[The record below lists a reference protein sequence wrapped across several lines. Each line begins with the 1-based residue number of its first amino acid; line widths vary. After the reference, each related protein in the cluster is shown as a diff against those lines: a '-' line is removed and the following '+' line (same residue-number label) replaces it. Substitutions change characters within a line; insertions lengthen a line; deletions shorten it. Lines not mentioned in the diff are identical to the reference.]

1 MESDSCNKVAVKI
14 FLIET
19 TVSEYQIYYV
29 PLDQNGNLDL
39 NGMKAIS
46 ESGTV
51 NYEGYYTKQIKSP
64 IIKQGKVAIMVVIK
78 SSGKNTSMGAEGTY
92 DTASAKYYV
101 PSLSLIHI

>member
-1 MESDSCNKVAVKI
+1 
-14 FLIET
+14 
-19 TVSEYQIYYV
+19 
-29 PLDQNGNLDL
+29 
-39 NGMKAIS
+39 MKAIS

-92 DTASAKYYV
+92 DAASAKYSTACF
-101 PSLSLIHI
+101 PSDTAVTFAPASSNRN